1 MDPIKSNE
9 TSTAEQPDTH
19 ADCQHSEETH
29 KKKRTFGAVSLLL
42 ALITLLGLLGFCVYA
57 FFSYRAGTL
66 AGSDVRLALGI
77 ATGGI
82 VLSTLSLL
90 TALISLFLH
99 RQRKGMSVA
108 GAILSLLLLTACALG
123 LYAYH
128 YMFGTL
134 TEGERF
140 DRTKLNVV
148 QVDEDGAI
156 LRENEPPAT
165 SVSPDEINAFTFDQ
179 EIEWEA
185 VSYDDLPE
193 GARALLE
200 GTQPSGP
207 SYLLEGSDQIT
218 NVLLFGLDIVGSS
231 DSIILISIDNAHQKI
246 KVISIPRDTYALIPE
261 WGTYAKL
268 AYPYYWGG
276 PQMAI
281 GTVNRNLSL
290 NVRDYIAIRFS
301 QFSEIVDMVG
311 GVDIELNADEVWY
324 LRDTQS
330 GLKVGTCHLNGRAAT
345 IFSKMRKSSASDTEI
360 NRTERQ
366 REVLVAVMNAIKEM
380 PIGEY
385 PGFIRFCLGL
395 CTTNFSSNELL
406 DIALKAAQGNY
417 TIESYALLEN
427 VPYWGG
433 VFGKEQ
439 YFYCVYDLHRASDW
453 LYRTI
458 YEDLYISG
466 YPEE

>member
-1 MDPIKSNE
+1 MYPIKSNE

-19 ADCQHSEETH
+19 TDCQHSEETH

-82 VLSTLSLL
+82 VLSALSLL

-207 SYLLEGSDQIT
+207 SYLLNGSNQIS
-218 NVLLFGLDIVGSS
+218 NFLLFGLDEIGSS
-231 DSIILISIDNAHQKI
+231 DSIILLSVDNAHRKI
-246 KVISIPRDTYALIPE
+246 KMISIPRDSYMLIPE

-268 AYPYYWGG
+268 AYPYHSGG
-276 PQMAI
+276 AEMSI
-281 GTVNRNLSL
+281 GTINYNFSL
-290 NVRDYIAIRFS
+290 NVRDYIG
-301 QFSEIVDMVG
+301 VDFTQLAKIIDLVG
-311 GVDIELNADEVWY
+311 GVEVDVEQDELWY
-324 LRDTQS
+324 LRQRQS
-330 GLKVGTCHLNGRAAT
+330 DLSAGRCLLQGDAAV
-345 IFSKMRKSSASDTEI
+345 IYARIRGSNASDNEI
-360 NRTERQ
+360 KRTGRQ
-366 REVLVAVMNAIKEM
+366 REVLLSLMNSIKQM
-380 PIGEY
+380 AIGEY
-385 PGFIRFCLGL
+385 PTLIRSCLGM
-395 CTTNFSSNELL
+395 CTTSFSSDELL